1 MRYFDPP
8 LRARVIALHLS
19 SYPCDGP
26 SNSFMPVGVEGV
38 EGVEGVKAE
47 EKYHNPRERLLA
59 KESYC
64 NLCPA
69 LRWRSWCNTALIWS

>member
-26 SNSFMPVGVEGV
+26 SNSFMPRRGRKGKSLREI
-38 EGVEGVKAE
+38 
-47 EKYHNPRERLLA
+47 PRAGRNEARINWAGIMFARQGWHLLGRGLFLPRLIL
-59 KESYC
+59 KI
-64 NLCPA
+64 L
-69 LRWRSWCNTALIWS
+69 